1 MIEPGV
7 DAMPTGRD
15 GAVEGVIIDRNILI
29 RLAAACRIEP
39 AAPQL
44 LMPDAPV
51 PAPQAA
57 R

>member
-7 DAMPTGRD
+7 DAMPIGRD

-29 RLAAACRIEP
+29 RLAAVGRIEP
-39 AAPQL
+39 AAPQPQI
-44 LMPDAPV
+44 PDTPV